1 MTSITNTTPRARF
14 ATRKLLWVGP
24 LTIVVVAIANLIIRT
39 IAVAFFGVP
48 DRFQYLQAPFVIG
61 STVIFL
67 LLALLASM
75 LVNRFARRPIRF
87 YRVLALVAL
96 FVSLLNPVMAFV
108 GLFPVPGMNVHIFW
122 TMIVMH
128 IVSAII
134 AVGLLTTLASKQA

>member
-1 MTSITNTTPRARF
+1 MAATTHTTPRERF
-14 ATRKLLWVGP
+14 ATRKLLWAGP

-48 DRFQYLQAPFVIG
+48 DGFLYLQAPFVIG

-67 LLALLASM
+67 LLALLASV

-96 FVSLLNPVMAFV
+96 LISFLNPIMAFV
-108 GLFPVPGMNVHIFW
+108 GLFRVPGMNVHIFW
-122 TMIVMH
+122 TMIVIH

-134 AVGLLTTLASKQA
+134 AVGLLTTIASEQE